1 MGGGGV
7 EEGWGDGERDRGE
20 AGRIERTLS
29 RSSRFQI
36 PVSNSMKLQ
45 NQSLG
50 NVPKKAWGQVRCG
63 EVFFFFF
70 GSTRGSTGANIT
82 SFDSVGKYLRSLSPF
97 GSVEPG
103 GPLASLRFTRIT

>member
-1 MGGGGV
+1 M
-7 EEGWGDGERDRGE
+7 
-20 AGRIERTLS
+20 LS

-36 PVSNSMKLQ
+36 SVSNSMNLQ

-63 EVFFFFF
+63 EVIFFF

-103 GPLASLRFTRIT
+103 GPLASVRFTRIT